1 MDKDTLQILI
11 MVAGFAITI
20 IIGLLR
26 FPSRDEM
33 NKRFDDVNQ
42 RITDMN
48 QQFNERI
55 ADLNQQF
62 NERITDLNQRFDDM
76 NRRFDDMNKRFD
88 DMNRYEKHLSHT
100 HTGETRRIR
109 ERRLICCQIALY
121 FIALDFS
128 AKR

>member
-1 MDKDTLQILI
+1 MDKDTLQIII

-26 FPSRDEM
+26 FPSRAEM

-55 ADLNQQF
+55 
-62 NERITDLNQRFDDM
+62 TDLNKRFDDM
-76 NRRFDDMNKRFD
+76 NRRFDDVNQ
-88 DMNRYEKHLSHT
+88 
-100 HTGETRRIR
+100 
-109 ERRLICCQIALY
+109 RLIDL
-121 FIALDFS
+121 S
-128 AKR
+128 ADVRNIYHILIQGKLGESEKDD